1 MCIPQGGIVESLIRV
16 LPVRGGVICLISVL
30 YVDDEEYLCITFS
43 LFLTRKGF
51 SVSTCSSAQ
60 EALDY
65 LSRNSCDVIVSDYV
79 MPGMDGIGL
88 LSEVRDKYGDVP
100 FILFTGKGDE
110 DVVIRAIEAKAD
122 YYVRKGND
130 PAEVFSDL
138 AFTIEKVVERYK
150 TKKELLASEEK
161 YRFLVT
167 HALEPILI
175 VDMKGTLLFANNA
188 AARMIEAEDGTY
200 KPGTNVMEFIAPKSR
215 EAVIHDFIQVSQ
227 GNDTY
232 IAEYDAIT
240 GSGRPVTVESIGK
253 LIQYEG
259 KQAILLSLR
268 DITDRKQIER
278 SLRQASR
285 QINLMNSITRHDI
298 LNKVTIILGALEI
311 AEMEC
316 HDPNLSHY
324 FKTLEAAT
332 TDIQK
337 QIEFTRLYQDLGI
350 HKPSWQ
356 NLRSIIVGLQI
367 PERITLN
374 VNLENIT
381 IFADPMLEKVFQN
394 LLDNSLR
401 HGGTVTRIQVSGQKN
416 QDGFI
421 ISWQDDGIGVSDDE
435 KEKIFE
441 RGHGKHTGLG
451 LFLVREILALTGISI
466 HETGLHGH
474 GARFDIRIPNGDYAD
489 TALACVTA

>member
-1 MCIPQGGIVESLIRV
+1 
-16 LPVRGGVICLISVL
+16 
-30 YVDDEEYLCITFS
+30 
-43 LFLTRKGF
+43 
-51 SVSTCSSAQ
+51 
-60 EALDY
+60 
-65 LSRNSCDVIVSDYV
+65 
-79 MPGMDGIGL
+79 MPGMDGIDL
-88 LSEVRDKYGDVP
+88 LTEVREKFGDIP

-110 DVVIRAIEAKAD
+110 DVVIRAIAAKAD

-130 PAEVFSDL
+130 PEVVFSDL
-138 AFTIEKVVERYK
+138 AFTIEKVVERHK
-150 TKKELLASEEK
+150 TKKELIQSEEK

-175 VDMKGTLLFANNA
+175 VDLQGTLLFANNA
-188 AARMIEAEDGTY
+188 AARMMETEDGTY

-215 EAVIHDFIQVSQ
+215 EDVTHDFIEVSQ
-227 GNDTY
+227 GNDSYT
-232 IAEYDAIT
+232 AEYDAIT

-253 LIQYEG
+253 LIQYDG

-268 DITDRKQIER
+268 DITDRKQIEK

-316 HDPNLSHY
+316 HDPNISH
-324 FKTLEAAT
+324 FLKTLKAAT

-350 HKPSWQ
+350 QKPLWQ
-356 NLRSIIVGLQI
+356 NLSSVIRRLQI
-367 PERITLN
+367 PEGITLD
-374 VNLENIT
+374 VNLENIS
-381 IFADPMLEKVFQN
+381 IFADPMLEKVFHN
-394 LLDNSLR
+394 LLDNSIR
-401 HGGTVTRIQVSGQKN
+401 HGGMVTWIQVSGQKN
-416 QDGFI
+416 PDGLI
-421 ISWQDDGIGVSDDE
+421 ISWQDDGIGVPDDE
-435 KEKIFE
+435 KGKIFT

-466 HETGLHGH
+466 HETGLPGN
-474 GARFDIRIPNGDYAD
+474 GARFDICIPNGIYTDAD
-489 TALACVTA
+489 QAGVTA